1 MQPDRCFVG
10 KRRILQILRTK
21 DPKQIE
27 LERLEQGFSIYVNG
41 ANSQGSSRQPRRGS
55 QKPESQPPAT
65 RATTAAD
72 VSRRIVGLAE
82 DLQDIER
89 VRKGRS
95 QTAPERVQRKEWIQT
110 SVHLKAE
117 EGPSLRIRPECHY
130 SENFEPYESIVME
143 HSGAQSP
150 HRDPRAAPR
159 PFSARMERRGSQGDQ
174 ERGERVLLNMD
185 EVKMLRRSLEASVS
199 VRHGSRDSAGEESE
213 EEWVEEQIER
223 EESAES
229 LEELSLPSKM
239 PASSL
244 QPSEPPSCQLD
255 PGDLI
260 VLDFGP
266 SPNGGKIQ
274 RSLSAKRKASVDA
287 YIPTK
292 PVLVKSRLLDKAP
305 STSGRDAPRRLVF
318 FSGLWSRVER
328 PLSAAR
334 KIAQE
339 GRDSEEAA
347 CRVFQAL
354 QKENSVLQPGLRA
367 LEQSRPIRMCQ
378 RSDVSEADG
387 QNGVTKAMQR
397 ISLMEPSQQK
407 KLLKALEKIEA
418 NTNAEDPQT
427 AETKTSRARLPRS
440 PVPVEVTPSLYVTME
455 ILSNWGN
462 SRQVGLTEM
471 QFFCLRNRKL
481 FVSLHDLDI
490 RNADSPGNLGALVN
504 GKAKTTKEQNMWTC
518 PFHPPVQLYFIIRNP
533 ERSPDFGVSKIKIW
547 NYNRSLN
554 DLDIGARH
562 VRLYLNSTLVFEG
575 ELEKGCGNQ
584 VFDYSTTVELQAL
597 GQESTSPSLL
607 SSGHSLIGE
616 SSSPSHDTQQGE
628 VTESQGNLS
637 TDPTLAAGLVSVS
650 PMQKDSLEL
659 SDSSS
664 LDEELLLRQV
674 AEQPAEPPAS
684 KCVPT
689 QSHPVTPPWLQPLSR
704 TDQDVPEYGKERP
717 PWLFSDLEAI
727 PSAVGKLDGDL
738 GKASRPPGLGKEH
751 SLNGRAR
758 HPSSE
763 IDTDSLDLGGG
774 DLLEGF
780 CVKLDRPV
788 SGRRSLVKNAKQ
800 TEPND
805 EGLPDLSRRAELESV
820 TGTRRLWSP
829 RSRRRSEQDNT
840 LMESWDS
847 LIKFN
852 QCQRGRI
859 SNMGFEGDIFDEFL
873 QRQGRPDAGLSGQP
887 SQATRQENAA
897 EEPEEDPLGE
907 AERDEDFEIPVL
919 PRGQHLLINILSTWG
934 DRHYVGLNGLEIFSS
949 SGEPVLPASI
959 RADPPD
965 INILPAYGK
974 DPRVVA
980 NLIDGVN
987 RTQDDMHLWL
997 APFTP
1002 GRLHL
1007 IYVDFHSPCQV
1018 AMIRVWN
1025 YNKSRIHSFRGVKEV
1040 EMLLDGKCI
1049 FRGEIAK
1056 ASGTLSG
1063 GVEQF
1068 GDTILFTTDDDILEA
1083 MSRYDETFEGEE
1095 QGPGSLVCEE
1105 ELQRPRTADG
1115 EGEERPFTQA
1125 GFRNDDE
1132 RQVRLQLSAVCNLS
1146 EGAAENVPGMYTGKC
1161 LKINLSMT
1169 WGDSHYLGITG
1180 LELVGRDG
1188 QSLPLDLSMMSASP
1202 RDLNDLPGYGNDA
1215 RTLDKL
1221 IDGHNITMEDQHMWL
1236 IPFEYGTEHIL
1247 SVHFEEPHT
1256 VAGLRIWNYNKSPED
1271 TYRGVKV
1278 IHVSMDDTTISP
1290 PEGFL
1295 IRKGPGNYHFDF
1307 AQEILFIDH
1316 LPSTSSKASDTLQAY
1331 RGSSQKEEQAS
1342 MDYEAPLM
1350 PCGFIFQLQL
1360 LTTWGD
1366 PYYIGLNGLEMYDQ
1380 NDERIPLTDNNIA
1393 AFPDS
1398 VNVLDSVNG
1407 DVRTPEKLVDGI
1419 NNTHDGRHMWLAPVL
1434 PGVVNRVY
1442 VIFDQPVTVSMIK
1455 LWNYSKTPQRGVK
1468 EFGLLV
1474 DDLLVYNGVL
1484 DCISHVTRGI
1494 LPTCDPDVPYHT
1506 ILFTSNATIAHRE
1519 RNTVIRYDAGTQPFS
1534 RSLAMVRSGQRH
1546 SRHRSPLPLC
1556 LSTLC
1561 SLALTAAGLCPCAHP
1576 TCVHSLSLTAAGL
1589 CPCAHPTCVHSLS
1602 LTAAGLC
1609 PCAHPT
1615 CDHSLSLTAAGLCP
1629 CAHPTCVHSLSLTAA
1644 GLCPCAHPSCV
1655 HSLSLSH
1662 HCGPVPLCSPK
1673 LCSLALFTVDLC
1685 PCAHPSC
1692 VLSLSLSPLRACAP
1706 VLTHAVF
1713 SRSHCCGPVPLCS
1726 PKLCSLA
1733 LFTVDLCPCAHP
1745 CCVLSLR
1752 ACAPVLT
1759 HAVFSRS
1766 HHCGPVPLCS
1776 PTLCSLALT
1785 TAGLCPC
1792 AHPRCVLSLSPLR
1805 ACSPVLTQAVFFLS
1819 LSPLRACAPVLTQAV
1834 FSRSLHC
1841 GPVPLCSSMLC
1852 SLALTTAG
1860 LCPCAHPSC
1869 VLSLSLLWACAHP
1882 HCHFSLSP
1890 LWACAPV
1897 LTHAVFSPLQPSAQ
1911 QESGTV
1917 SRDPPSATPL
1927 PRAHPLSSS
1936 LSHSPSPYSS
1946 IIHPRDGG
1954 LILLTVLW
1962 SCDWSLVG
1970 RGFLPSQLS
1979 VVPISITVTGSILV
1993 IGLNFFFSLLLCSN
2007 YVEDQ
2012 DVKMTNENQIV
2023 HHHSRKK
2030 PTADPALRPKTCMTD
2045 RGQIGKKRY

>member
-1 MQPDRCFVG
+1 MDRVSEKNGTRPKAKERRHGSPGGRFAATNIEEKLDEYLTVLQ
-10 KRRILQILRTK
+10 KRNRILQILRTK

-27 LERLEQGFSIYVNG
+27 LEHLEQGFSIYVNG
-41 ANSQGSSRQPRRGS
+41 ANSQGSRQPRRGG
-55 QKPESQPPAT
+55 QKPESQPPAA

-89 VRKGRS
+89 VRRGRS

-117 EGPSLRIRPECHY
+117 EGPSLHIRPECHY
-130 SENFEPYESIVME
+130 SEDFEPSESVVME

-159 PFSARMERRGSQGDQ
+159 PFSARMERRGSHGDQ

-185 EVKMLRRSLEASVS
+185 EVKMLRRSLQASVS

-229 LEELSLPSKM
+229 LEELGLPPKM

-244 QPSEPPSCQLD
+244 QPSEPPSCHLD

-305 STSGRDAPRRLVF
+305 STSGRDAPRLR
-318 FSGLWSRVER
+318 SRVER

-334 KIAQE
+334 RSAQE

-354 QKENSVLQPGLRA
+354 QKENSMLQPGLRA

-418 NTNAEDPQT
+418 NSNVEDPQT
-427 AETKTSRARLPRS
+427 AETKTSRDRLPQRS

-462 SRQVGLTEM
+462 SQQVGLTEM
-471 QFFCLRNRKL
+471 QFFCPRNRKL
-481 FVSLHDLDI
+481 FVSPHDLDI

-504 GKAKTTKEQNMWTC
+504 GKAKTTKERNMWTC

-597 GQESTSPSLL
+597 GQESTSPSLV

-616 SSSPSHDTQQGE
+616 SSSPGHDTQQGE
-628 VTESQGNLS
+628 VTEIQGNLR
-637 TDPTLAAGLVSVS
+637 TDPTLAAGPAATL

-659 SDSSS
+659 PDSSS
-664 LDEELLLRQV
+664 LDEELLLRQIP
-674 AEQPAEPPAS
+674 EQPVEPPAS

-689 QSHPVTPPWLQPLSR
+689 YSHSMTPPWLQPLSR
-704 TDQDVPEYGKERP
+704 TDQDEPECGKERP
-717 PWLFSDLEAI
+717 LWLSSDLEAK
-727 PSAVGKLDGDL
+727 PSALGKLDDNS
-738 GKASRPPGLGKEH
+738 GKDGRPPGPGKEH
-751 SLNGRAR
+751 SLNGGAR

-763 IDTDSLDLGGG
+763 FDTDSLDLSGG

-788 SGRRSLVKNAKQ
+788 SGRRSLIKNAKQ

-805 EGLPDLSRRAELESV
+805 EGLPDLSRREELESIA
-820 TGTRRLWSP
+820 GARRLWSP
-829 RSRRRSEQDNT
+829 RSRRRSQQDNT

-873 QRQGRPDAGLSGQP
+873 QRQGRPDAALGGQP
-887 SQATRQENAA
+887 PRATRQENAG
-897 EEPEEDPLGE
+897 EEPEEEPLGE
-907 AERDEDFEIPVL
+907 AERDEEFEIPVL

-949 SGEPVLPASI
+949 SGEPVLPACI

-980 NLIDGVN
+980 NLVDGVN

-1018 AMIRVWN
+1018 AMIRIWN
-1025 YNKSRIHSFRGVKEV
+1025 YNKSRIHSFRGVKEM

-1056 ASGTLSG
+1056 GSGTLSG

-1083 MSRYDETFEGEE
+1083 VSRYDETFEGEE

-1115 EGEERPFTQA
+1115 EGDERPFTQA
-1125 GFRNDDE
+1125 GFRSDDE

-1161 LKINLSMT
+1161 LKINFSMT

-1188 QSLPLDLSMMSASP
+1188 QTLPLDLSMMSASP
-1202 RDLNDLPGYGNDA
+1202 QDLNDLPGYGNDA

-1221 IDGHNITMEDQHMWL
+1221 IDGHNITMEDEHMWL

-1247 SVHFEEPHT
+1247 SVHFEEPQT

-1278 IHVSMDDTTISP
+1278 IHVSTDDTTISP

-1295 IRKGPGNYHFDF
+1295 IRKGPGNCHFDF

-1316 LPSTSSKASDTLQAY
+1316 LPSTSSKASDTLQAH

-1350 PCGFIFQLQL
+1350 PCG
-1360 LTTWGD
+1360 
-1366 PYYIGLNGLEMYDQ
+1366 Y
-1380 NDERIPLTDNNIA
+1380 IA

-1407 DVRTPEKLVDGI
+1407 DVRTPEKLVDGV

-1455 LWNYSKTPQRGVK
+1455 LWNYCKTPQRGVK

-1484 DCISHVTRGI
+1484 DCVSHVARGI
-1494 LPTCDPDVPYHT
+1494 LPTCDPVVPYHT
-1506 ILFTSNATIAHRE
+1506 ILFTSNGTIAHRE
-1519 RNTVIRYDAGTQPFS
+1519 RNTVI
-1534 RSLAMVRSGQRH
+1534 
-1546 SRHRSPLPLC
+1546 
-1556 LSTLC
+1556 
-1561 SLALTAAGLCPCAHP
+1561 
-1576 TCVHSLSLTAAGL
+1576 
-1589 CPCAHPTCVHSLS
+1589 
-1602 LTAAGLC
+1602 
-1609 PCAHPT
+1609 
-1615 CDHSLSLTAAGLCP
+1615 
-1629 CAHPTCVHSLSLTAA
+1629 
-1644 GLCPCAHPSCV
+1644 
-1655 HSLSLSH
+1655 
-1662 HCGPVPLCSPK
+1662 
-1673 LCSLALFTVDLC
+1673 
-1685 PCAHPSC
+1685 
-1692 VLSLSLSPLRACAP
+1692 
-1706 VLTHAVF
+1706 
-1713 SRSHCCGPVPLCS
+1713 
-1726 PKLCSLA
+1726 
-1733 LFTVDLCPCAHP
+1733 
-1745 CCVLSLR
+1745 
-1752 ACAPVLT
+1752 
-1759 HAVFSRS
+1759 
-1766 HHCGPVPLCS
+1766 
-1776 PTLCSLALT
+1776 
-1785 TAGLCPC
+1785 
-1792 AHPRCVLSLSPLR
+1792 
-1805 ACSPVLTQAVFFLS
+1805 
-1819 LSPLRACAPVLTQAV
+1819 
-1834 FSRSLHC
+1834 
-1841 GPVPLCSSMLC
+1841 
-1852 SLALTTAG
+1852 
-1860 LCPCAHPSC
+1860 
-1869 VLSLSLLWACAHP
+1869 
-1882 HCHFSLSP
+1882 
-1890 LWACAPV
+1890 
-1897 LTHAVFSPLQPSAQ
+1897 
-1911 QESGTV
+1911 
-1917 SRDPPSATPL
+1917 
-1927 PRAHPLSSS
+1927 
-1936 LSHSPSPYSS
+1936 
-1946 IIHPRDGG
+1946 
-1954 LILLTVLW
+1954 
-1962 SCDWSLVG
+1962 
-1970 RGFLPSQLS
+1970 
-1979 VVPISITVTGSILV
+1979 
-1993 IGLNFFFSLLLCSN
+1993 SN
-2007 YVEDQ
+2007 YVENQ

-2023 HHHSRKK
+2023 HHHARKK

-2045 RGQIGKKRY
+2045 RGQIGKRRY

>member
-1 MQPDRCFVG
+1 MDRVSEKNGTRPKAKERRHGSPGGRFAATNIEEKLDEYLTVLQ
-10 KRRILQILRTK
+10 KRNRILQILRTK

-27 LERLEQGFSIYVNG
+27 LEHLEQGFSIYVNG
-41 ANSQGSSRQPRRGS
+41 ANSQGSRQPRRGG
-55 QKPESQPPAT
+55 QKPESQPPAA

-89 VRKGRS
+89 VRRGRS

-117 EGPSLRIRPECHY
+117 EGPSLHIRPECHY
-130 SENFEPYESIVME
+130 SEDFEPSESVVME

-159 PFSARMERRGSQGDQ
+159 PFSARMERRGSHGDQ

-185 EVKMLRRSLEASVS
+185 EVKMLRRSLQASVS

-229 LEELSLPSKM
+229 LEELGLPPKM

-244 QPSEPPSCQLD
+244 QPSEPPSCHLD

-305 STSGRDAPRRLVF
+305 STSGRDAPRLR
-318 FSGLWSRVER
+318 SRVER

-334 KIAQE
+334 RSAQE

-354 QKENSVLQPGLRA
+354 QKENSMLQPGLRA

-418 NTNAEDPQT
+418 NSNVEDPQT
-427 AETKTSRARLPRS
+427 AETKTSRDRLPQRS

-462 SRQVGLTEM
+462 SQQVGLTEM
-471 QFFCLRNRKL
+471 QFFCPRNRKL
-481 FVSLHDLDI
+481 FVSPHDLDI

-504 GKAKTTKEQNMWTC
+504 GKAKTTKERNMWTC

-597 GQESTSPSLL
+597 GQESTSPSLV

-616 SSSPSHDTQQGE
+616 SSNPGHDTQQGE
-628 VTESQGNLS
+628 VTEIQGNLR
-637 TDPTLAAGLVSVS
+637 TDPTLAAGPAATL

-659 SDSSS
+659 PDSSS
-664 LDEELLLRQV
+664 LDEELLLRQIP
-674 AEQPAEPPAS
+674 EQPVEPPAS

-689 QSHPVTPPWLQPLSR
+689 YSHSMTPPWLQPLSR
-704 TDQDVPEYGKERP
+704 TDQDEPECGKERP
-717 PWLFSDLEAI
+717 LWLSSDLEAK
-727 PSAVGKLDGDL
+727 PSALGKLDDNS
-738 GKASRPPGLGKEH
+738 GKDGRPPGPGKEH
-751 SLNGRAR
+751 SLNGGAR

-763 IDTDSLDLGGG
+763 FDTDSLDLSGG

-788 SGRRSLVKNAKQ
+788 SGRRSLIKNAKQ

-805 EGLPDLSRRAELESV
+805 EGLPDLSRREELESIV
-820 TGTRRLWSP
+820 GARRLWSP
-829 RSRRRSEQDNT
+829 RSRRRSQQDNT

-873 QRQGRPDAGLSGQP
+873 QRQGRPDAALGGQP
-887 SQATRQENAA
+887 PRATRQENAG
-897 EEPEEDPLGE
+897 EEPEEEPLGE
-907 AERDEDFEIPVL
+907 AERDEEFEIPVL

-949 SGEPVLPASI
+949 SGEPVLPACI

-980 NLIDGVN
+980 NLVDGVN

-1018 AMIRVWN
+1018 AMIRIWN
-1025 YNKSRIHSFRGVKEV
+1025 YNKSRIHSFRGVKEM

-1056 ASGTLSG
+1056 GSGTLSG

-1083 MSRYDETFEGEE
+1083 VSRYDETFEGEE

-1115 EGEERPFTQA
+1115 EGDERPFTQA
-1125 GFRNDDE
+1125 GFRSDDE
-1132 RQVRLQLSAVCNLS
+1132 QQVRLQLSAVCNLS

-1161 LKINLSMT
+1161 LKINFSMT

-1188 QSLPLDLSMMSASP
+1188 QTLPLDLSMMSASP
-1202 RDLNDLPGYGNDA
+1202 QDLNDLPGYGNDA

-1221 IDGHNITMEDQHMWL
+1221 IDGHNITMEDEHMWL

-1247 SVHFEEPHT
+1247 SVHFEEPQT

-1278 IHVSMDDTTISP
+1278 IHVSTDDTTISP

-1295 IRKGPGNYHFDF
+1295 IRKGPGNCHFDF

-1316 LPSTSSKASDTLQAY
+1316 LPSTSSKASDTLQAH

-1350 PCGFIFQLQL
+1350 PCG
-1360 LTTWGD
+1360 
-1366 PYYIGLNGLEMYDQ
+1366 Y
-1380 NDERIPLTDNNIA
+1380 IA

-1407 DVRTPEKLVDGI
+1407 DVRTPEKLVDGV

-1455 LWNYSKTPQRGVK
+1455 LWNYCKTPQRGVK

-1484 DCISHVTRGI
+1484 DCVSHVARGI
-1494 LPTCDPDVPYHT
+1494 LPTCDPVVPYHT
-1506 ILFTSNATIAHRE
+1506 ILFTSNGTIAHRE
-1519 RNTVIRYDAGTQPFS
+1519 RNTVISPQRSRY
-1534 RSLAMVRSGQRH
+1534 
-1546 SRHRSPLPLC
+1546 
-1556 LSTLC
+1556 
-1561 SLALTAAGLCPCAHP
+1561 
-1576 TCVHSLSLTAAGL
+1576 
-1589 CPCAHPTCVHSLS
+1589 
-1602 LTAAGLC
+1602 
-1609 PCAHPT
+1609 
-1615 CDHSLSLTAAGLCP
+1615 
-1629 CAHPTCVHSLSLTAA
+1629 
-1644 GLCPCAHPSCV
+1644 
-1655 HSLSLSH
+1655 
-1662 HCGPVPLCSPK
+1662 
-1673 LCSLALFTVDLC
+1673 
-1685 PCAHPSC
+1685 
-1692 VLSLSLSPLRACAP
+1692 
-1706 VLTHAVF
+1706 
-1713 SRSHCCGPVPLCS
+1713 
-1726 PKLCSLA
+1726 
-1733 LFTVDLCPCAHP
+1733 
-1745 CCVLSLR
+1745 
-1752 ACAPVLT
+1752 
-1759 HAVFSRS
+1759 
-1766 HHCGPVPLCS
+1766 
-1776 PTLCSLALT
+1776 
-1785 TAGLCPC
+1785 
-1792 AHPRCVLSLSPLR
+1792 
-1805 ACSPVLTQAVFFLS
+1805 
-1819 LSPLRACAPVLTQAV
+1819 
-1834 FSRSLHC
+1834 
-1841 GPVPLCSSMLC
+1841 
-1852 SLALTTAG
+1852 
-1860 LCPCAHPSC
+1860 
-1869 VLSLSLLWACAHP
+1869 
-1882 HCHFSLSP
+1882 
-1890 LWACAPV
+1890 
-1897 LTHAVFSPLQPSAQ
+1897 
-1911 QESGTV
+1911 QE
-1917 SRDPPSATPL
+1917 
-1927 PRAHPLSSS
+1927 H
-1936 LSHSPSPYSS
+1936 
-1946 IIHPRDGG
+1946 
-1954 LILLTVLW
+1954 
-1962 SCDWSLVG
+1962 
-1970 RGFLPSQLS
+1970 
-1979 VVPISITVTGSILV
+1979 
-1993 IGLNFFFSLLLCSN
+1993 N
-2007 YVEDQ
+2007 YVENQ

-2023 HHHSRKK
+2023 HHHARKK

-2045 RGQIGKKRY
+2045 RGQIGKRRY